1 MRLLVVLALA
11 LGLGSAGRARADAPL
26 FDQDPFDQITLDAA
40 NGDAVLKVK
49 PLDLPKRRLPT
60 NPQPTETLVIQLVDQ
75 PDKKYEVA
83 WGAIAKVE
91 LFEAMLLQQA
101 NDLAAAG
108 KLDEAYDY
116 FRFLEENYPNM
127 DGLAAAGE
135 EFLFKQAKAFFSAEQ
150 YRNALGVLRELHR
163 RNPQRPKLDTAM
175 GAMTEKLVEQYA
187 AAGDYPSLRAC
198 WASCPHVIP
207 SIRWSRNGKRGSK
220 AKRPGN
226 WPTPGPRSRRAIF
239 ARRRRQSGA
248 WSTSGR
254 RWRAPRFGRAIHRR
268 YPRVVVGVCQAAS
281 AWSSAAGNGQ
291 ELLTDWAAR
300 RSDRLLCRRLTE
312 FAGAAAGGG
321 TYRCPVGKV
330 LAAEGD
336 RRITVQL
343 RHDLAW
349 PAGRCEPFRL

>member
-1 MRLLVVLALA
+1 
-11 LGLGSAGRARADAPL
+11 
-26 FDQDPFDQITLDAA
+26 
-40 NGDAVLKVK
+40 
-49 PLDLPKRRLPT
+49 
-60 NPQPTETLVIQLVDQ
+60 
-75 PDKKYEVA
+75 
-83 WGAIAKVE
+83 
-91 LFEAMLLQQA
+91 MLLQQA

-254 RWRAPRFGRAIHRR
+254 RWRAPRIWPGAIHRR

-343 RHDLAW
+343 RHDSRVAG
-349 PAGRCEPFRL
+349 GRCEPFRL